1 MGSRIQR
8 AFVGYGKGC
17 AFQGMFSGKLVKNFN
32 QGSEM
37 TGFKSL
43 IRILIKDTGT
53 DWKVAKN
60 EVVKSVKNIVI
71 VQVSGDGDWDSGDL
85 DYNKVRSGWI

>member
-43 IRILIKDTGT
+43 IG
-53 DWKVAKN
+53 
-60 EVVKSVKNIVI
+60 
-71 VQVSGDGDWDSGDL
+71 
-85 DYNKVRSGWI
+85 Y